1 MGTVRRQKERL
12 CMNRRI
18 TAYVILGV
26 GLWSVLGRGVTSFA
40 AELVTDPPNG
50 FKAKSIGAT
59 RLAGEEAKLIKLI
72 SRGSPPQFYPKE
84 ALALR
89 RTGRVLLD
97 VLIDADGNVKDALVL
112 DENPL
117 GLGFGDAAI
126 AAART
131 YKFTNPYGKMVII
144 RTPTQFAP

>member
-1 MGTVRRQKERL
+1 
-12 CMNRRI
+12 MNRRI
-18 TAYVILGV
+18 TAFAILGV
-26 GLWSVLGRGVTSFA
+26 GLWNALCGGVISFA
-40 AELVTDPPNG
+40 AEPVADPPNG

-59 RLAGEEAKLIKLI
+59 RLIGEEAKLIKLI

-112 DENPL
+112 DESPL

-131 YKFTNPYGKMVII
+131 YKFTNPYGKLVIVK
-144 RTPTQFAP
+144 TPTQFAP

>member
-1 MGTVRRQKERL
+1 MWGVRRQKEML
-12 CMNRRI
+12 CMKRRAATFVVVGI
-18 TAYVILGV
+18 
-26 GLWSVLGRGVTSFA
+26 GLWTVLGGLATSFA
-40 AELVTDPPNG
+40 AEPSADPPNG
-50 FKAKSIGAT
+50 FKAKSLGAT
-59 RLAGEEAKLIKLI
+59 RLSGEEAKGIKLI
-72 SRGSPPQFYPKE
+72 SREWPPQFYPRE

-89 RTGRVLLD
+89 RPGRVLLD
-97 VLIDADGNVKDALVL
+97 LLIDSDGNVKDALVL

-144 RTPTQFAP
+144 KTPTQFAP